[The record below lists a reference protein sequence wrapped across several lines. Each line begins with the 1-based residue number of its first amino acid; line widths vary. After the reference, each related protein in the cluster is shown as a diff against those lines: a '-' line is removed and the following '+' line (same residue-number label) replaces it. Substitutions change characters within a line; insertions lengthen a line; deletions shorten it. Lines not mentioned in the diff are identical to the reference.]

1 MQKTAAADNQLVLGT
16 FLAAIL
22 LFVAIGIGY
31 KVAKPS
37 NAAHSPHTHAFNV
50 TAGKKDV
57 GQLLPVLSVQKGD
70 LVVINISSAQAGMI
84 MVHGFDDMP
93 QVDALHPAVFQM
105 RATQTGRFSL
115 HLHTS
120 NGTQIDI
127 ATIEV
132 SPDD

>member
-1 MQKTAAADNQLVLGT
+1 MQKVATVDNQLVLGT
-16 FLAAIL
+16 FFAAIL

-31 KVAKPS
+31 EVAKPS
-37 NAAHSPHTHAFNV
+37 NATHSPHTRTFNV

-57 GQLLPVLSVQKGD
+57 GELLPVLSVQKGD
-70 LVVINISSAQAGMI
+70 LVVVNVSSAQAGMI

-93 QVDALHPAVFQM
+93 QVDALHPAVLQI

-120 NGTQIDI
+120 DGTQIDI